1 MTGPNAPTPRTPSL
15 TSPGGRDWTD
25 QATDAVESIVL
36 SVKQK
41 TTVPLTT
48 IARAVVYGLVIAA
61 LGSVVMVLMAVSA
74 VRILTVYLPVGR
86 VNGNH
91 HRVWVADLIVG
102 GIFTLVGMLAWS
114 KRTPKKAVR

>member
-1 MTGPNAPTPRTPSL
+1 MTGPSTSTPGSPLPTGS
-15 TSPGGRDWTD
+15 SGREWTD
-25 QATDAVESIVL
+25 QTADAIESIVL

-48 IARAVVYGLVIAA
+48 IARAIVYGLVIAA
-61 LGSVVMVLMAVSA
+61 LGSVVMVLSAIAA
-74 VRILTVYLPVGR
+74 VRVLTVYLPVGR
-86 VNGNH
+86 VNGG

-114 KRTPKKAVR
+114 KRAPKKAVR

>member
-1 MTGPNAPTPRTPSL
+1 MPTGS
-15 TSPGGRDWTD
+15 GGREWTD
-25 QATDAVESIVL
+25 QAADAVESIVL
-36 SVKQK
+36 SIKQK

-48 IARAVVYGLVIAA
+48 IARGLVYGLVIAA
-61 LGSVVMVLMAVSA
+61 LGAVVMVLMAVSA
-74 VRILTVYLPVGR
+74 VRVLTVYLPVGR

-102 GIFTLVGMLAWS
+102 GIFTLVGMFAWS